1 MCEKKPEFFSVL
13 LKNVPVSG
21 TSGGIFAMRKDWFQ
35 QLGLFDEGM
44 REWGGGLIKLHV
56 QRYAM
61 CGRQKIDKGDYQDIR
76 IVYDFT

>member
-1 MCEKKPEFFSVL
+1 MRQKARVLSFFQSFL
-13 LKNVPVSG
+13 QKVPVSG

-44 REWGGGLIKLHV
+44 REWGGGLMKLRV

-61 CGRQKIDKGDYQDIR
+61 HGISKTYTFVGKCKQ
-76 IVYDFT
+76 